1 MTTEPAAAEPAAAE
15 PAAAEAVF
23 AALADPTR
31 RLILDRLSRRGDAS
45 ATVLADELPVTR
57 QAVVKHLAVLDQA
70 GLVTARRDG
79 RERRYRV
86 RPAGLE
92 ATARWMDG
100 IAAQWAARLSTIKRL
115 AERAERPERDPA

>member
-1 MTTEPAAAEPAAAE
+1 MTTEPAAAE

-45 ATVLADELPVTR
+45 ATVLAEELPVTR

-86 RPAGLE
+86 RPDGLE

-115 AERAERPERDPA
+115 AERAEQT